1 MAKYGWYLDG
11 EEQVRDTG
19 DDVAEMIQDA
29 VKEFTS
35 SEEIIAEERGDSE
48 DDLKQSISSFISK
61 MRVGEMRELCA
72 DDLIDESDVIE
83 ADDDCS
89 GPLTGNDICSMINSR
104 ILDELDE
111 GSACV
116 KKNSPKFPSR
126 ISGGS
131 REFAAAVMQWARL
144 SISFDPPTICRG
156 TNPLPMCLVNGAW
169 ICGDKK
175 HEDAD
180 ISAYVVYTTQPCP
193 ETGHEGWGWWAR
205 GRMGEAAS
213 LKEAMSQA
221 EAKLAQIAAKETAQ

>member
-1 MAKYGWYLDG
+1 MHKYGWYLD
-11 EEQVRDTG
+11 EEQQVRGTG
-19 DDVAEMIQDA
+19 DDFAEMIQDA
-29 VKEFTS
+29 VKEFIA
-35 SEEIIAEERGDSE
+35 SEEIAAEERGDSE
-48 DDLKQSISSFISK
+48 DDLNQSIGIFISK
-61 MRVGEMRELCA
+61 MRIGEMRELRA

-104 ILDELDE
+104 ILDELEE

-116 KKNSPKFPSR
+116 KQNSQKFPSR
-126 ISGGS
+126 IFGGS
-131 REFAAAVMQWARL
+131 REFAAEVMQWAKL

-156 TNPLPMCLVNGAW
+156 TNPLPMCLVNGVW
-169 ICGDKK
+169 IWGDKK

-193 ETGHEGWGWWAR
+193 ETGHEGWGWWAQ

-221 EAKLAQIAAKETAQ
+221 EAKLAQIAAREASQ